1 MGVPC
6 CARGVN
12 ASSSSAPDTEYQVY
26 ALFDSDPD
34 RVEEL
39 FEVVLEEME
48 WLIDGGEQ
56 KYLDTAKELLRSSR
70 EERLR
75 ENSFW
80 LSQIRAIVQLDDSF
94 DLMNTYEDRLDT
106 VTLDQ
111 IVAAAKRYLTFDRY
125 IRVVLHPAE
134 K

>member
-1 MGVPC
+1 M
-6 CARGVN
+6 
-12 ASSSSAPDTEYQVY
+12 
-26 ALFDSDPD
+26 
-34 RVEEL
+34 
-39 FEVVLEEME
+39 
-48 WLIDGGEQ
+48 IDGGEQ

-80 LSQIRAIVQLDDSF
+80 LGQIRAIVELGESF
-94 DLMNTYEDRLDT
+94 DQINTFEDHLDA

-111 IVAAAKRYLTFDRY
+111 IVAAAERYLTFDRY

-134 K
+134 E